1 MAFVPSG
8 CRLSFSI
15 TLAVG
20 RIDNSILLD
29 SMLTSALKSHI
40 DRNPHLTASADGCG
54 SRPNSC
60 GGSLK
65 QLVGDNMR
73 KTALSPIGNCS
84 GAPGH
89 DWLDLDQAARVEV
102 SSEAEG
108 YPVEGALLKDVRG
121 GWRASEPGSQTI
133 RLLFDHPQTIRVIRL
148 VFKEREF
155 ARTQEFVLRWLP
167 QGTRD
172 WKDVVRQQW
181 NFSPPVAEDESEE
194 YKVNLPSATGLELSI
209 RPDISGGE
217 TRASLESLKLSVRPE
232 T

>member
-1 MAFVPSG
+1 
-8 CRLSFSI
+8 
-15 TLAVG
+15 
-20 RIDNSILLD
+20 
-29 SMLTSALKSHI
+29 
-40 DRNPHLTASADGCG
+40 
-54 SRPNSC
+54 
-60 GGSLK
+60 
-65 QLVGDNMR
+65 MR
-73 KTALSPIGNCS
+73 KTRLSPIGNSS
-84 GAPGH
+84 GASGH
-89 DWLDLDQAARVEV
+89 DWLDLEQAARVEV

-133 RLLFDHPQTIRVIRL
+133 RLLFDQPQTIRVIRL

-155 ARTQEFVLRWLP
+155 GRTQEFVLRWLP

-181 NFSPPVAEDESEE
+181 NFSPLVAEDESEE

>member
-1 MAFVPSG
+1 
-8 CRLSFSI
+8 
-15 TLAVG
+15 
-20 RIDNSILLD
+20 
-29 SMLTSALKSHI
+29 
-40 DRNPHLTASADGCG
+40 
-54 SRPNSC
+54 
-60 GGSLK
+60 
-65 QLVGDNMR
+65 MR
-73 KTALSPIGNCS
+73 KTRLSPIGNGS
-84 GAPGH
+84 DAPGH
-89 DWLDLDQAARVEV
+89 DWLDLERAARVEV

-133 RLLFDHPQTIRVIRL
+133 RLLFDQPQTIRVIRL

-155 ARTQEFVLRWLP
+155 GRTQEFVLRWLP

-181 NFSPPVAEDESEE
+181 NFSPLVAEDESEE